1 MRSPR
6 RASWRSRSAARR
18 VASSASLWT
27 PSWRRFAGWTS
38 SARSPADGRLA
49 AGAASQ
55 TCLRR
60 HPVLTSRKSG
70 RCPLFYFRVIGDAG
84 RREAAR
90 DRGCRAA
97 RAARSRAHARRPGVA
112 AAPTPGRAAL
122 VRGQAGG
129 RRHPRLPAGEPPGGR
144 RARRVRV
151 DRGGVR
157 SRGLVAGAGSAAP
170 NGSGVSLGGRQAC
183 ALLAHRWAGSAGPTA
198 RHRRRA
204 GRPRTGR
211 WHGGEAGSGE
221 RHEGPAGRRGA
232 LEQTVAGQ
240 MNRELIMIIE
250 QLGREKGIDKE
261 VLFEALE
268 TALLSASRKSLGPG
282 DNVRIHIDRKTGDF
296 RIYQRKQVV
305 EEVTDPETQIALADA
320 KALNP
325 EAELGVELE
334 LLQDRP
340 LQDLGRIAAQTAK
353 QVILQKVRDAE
364 REGIYSEF
372 VGKEGQILRGVVHR
386 IEKRNVILEVGKAE
400 AILPEREQIPGER
413 YNPGDRVRAYVL
425 EVRRTAKGP
434 QISLSRTHPGYLT
447 RLFET
452 EIPEIQEGIVIV
464 KATAREGGER
474 ATVAVSPTKRDV
486 DPIGPCVGLRGTRIQ
501 VISRELRGEKIDIIE
516 WSNAPASFVAR
527 ALSPAKVSSV
537 TIAEEPAEGGEAH
550 GETHMAALVVVP
562 DNQLSL
568 AIGKKGQN
576 ARLAA
581 QLTGMRIDIKSEGE
595 VEAER
600 AEAEHAEAAR
610 AALSTLPR

>member
-1 MRSPR
+1 
-6 RASWRSRSAARR
+6 
-18 VASSASLWT
+18 
-27 PSWRRFAGWTS
+27 
-38 SARSPADGRLA
+38 
-49 AGAASQ
+49 
-55 TCLRR
+55 
-60 HPVLTSRKSG
+60 
-70 RCPLFYFRVIGDAG
+70 
-84 RREAAR
+84 
-90 DRGCRAA
+90 
-97 RAARSRAHARRPGVA
+97 
-112 AAPTPGRAAL
+112 
-122 VRGQAGG
+122 
-129 RRHPRLPAGEPPGGR
+129 
-144 RARRVRV
+144 
-151 DRGGVR
+151 
-157 SRGLVAGAGSAAP
+157 
-170 NGSGVSLGGRQAC
+170 
-183 ALLAHRWAGSAGPTA
+183 
-198 RHRRRA
+198 
-204 GRPRTGR
+204 
-211 WHGGEAGSGE
+211 
-221 RHEGPAGRRGA
+221 
-232 LEQTVAGQ
+232 
-240 MNRELIMIIE
+240 MNRELIMVIE

-296 RIYQRKQVV
+296 RVYQRKQVV
-305 EEVTDPETQIALADA
+305 DEVTDPETQIALADA
-320 KALNP
+320 TALNP

-334 LLQDRP
+334 LLSDKP

-434 QISLSRTHPGYLT
+434 QISLSRTHPGYLA

-464 KATAREGGER
+464 KATAREAGER
-474 ATVAVSPTKRDV
+474 AKVAVASTKRDV
-486 DPIGPCVGLRGTRIQ
+486 DPIGACVGLRGTRIQ

-516 WSNAPASFVAR
+516 WSNDPASFVAR

-537 TIAEEPAEGGEAH
+537 TIVDEPLEGDEQ
-550 GETHMAALVVVP
+550 GETQTAALVVVP

-581 QLTGMRIDIKSEGE
+581 KLTGMRIDIKSESE

-610 AALSTLPR
+610 AALSTLPGVTPEAFQALIDTGLVSPRAVVAAGRERLAALPAVGAAADAILAAAEAWVAEREPKDTHEDDAAVAEPEHPPATA